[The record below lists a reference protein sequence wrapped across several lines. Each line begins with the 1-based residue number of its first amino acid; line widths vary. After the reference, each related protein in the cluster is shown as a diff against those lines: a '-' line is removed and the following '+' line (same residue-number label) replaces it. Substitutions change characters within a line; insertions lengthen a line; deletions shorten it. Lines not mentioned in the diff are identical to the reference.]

1 MQPAGA
7 IRDKGNAI
15 ADGDA
20 IRCARQRVAGQE
32 LPGLGGIGGIHHI
45 DDMGS
50 IDTAGVADDYAQPGA
65 VEGDGRACDVVGITA
80 FDQFWRFWIADIDSN
95 VATVKSIR
103 SIDIG
108 HAIGDGELA
117 TAIGQ

>member
-65 VEGDGRACDVVGITA
+65 VEGNGRTGNVVGIAA
-80 FDQFWRFWIADIDSN
+80 FYQFGGDGVADIDGDI
-95 VATVKSIR
+95 AAVKAIPR
-103 SIDIG
+103 CDIS
-108 HAIGDGELA
+108 HAIGNREFA
-117 TAIGQ
+117 AAIR